1 MTTREPPRLALALL
15 ERLAPGGSFLAGD
28 LIEEYRR
35 RPSRWRVWREVLA
48 AIATRRPHDHDEE
61 IRPLHLV
68 DLQPTDAIDRTR
80 DTFLRPRQVNLSASP
95 LAGAGGITIVVLAL
109 VATLFMPGVWWLL
122 AAAFVAGIGLGVV
135 LIALRRGAIR

>member
-1 MTTREPPRLALALL
+1 
-15 ERLAPGGSFLAGD
+15 
-28 LIEEYRR
+28 
-35 RPSRWRVWREVLA
+35 VWREVLA

>member
-15 ERLAPGGSFLAGD
+15 ERFAPNGSVLAGD
-28 LIEEYRR
+28 LIEEFQR

-48 AIATRRPHDHDEE
+48 AIAAPRRQDGE

-80 DTFLRPRQVNLSASP
+80 DTLLRPRQVNLSASP
-95 LAGAGGITIVVLAL
+95 LAGAGGITVAVLAL

-122 AAAFVAGIGLGVV
+122 AAALLAGIGLGVM